1 MKIDPTP
8 ILRDTYLNEL
18 LFKEGYVTLPLLNT
32 IEVAALIELFWQ
44 NHTEEEVKGLYVT
57 SHVKDNASIHGIS
70 DGIQAIFKRSLV
82 EHIQDGMTLGGT
94 FICKSSNQIEALQP
108 HQDWSIV
115 DESRFRS
122 FTIWVALEDVNDEN
136 GCMYVLPRSH
146 EYVRGYRHISI
157 PSVFGQIYDTVWKHM
172 KPIHLKAGEAIIFD
186 HALGHASKPNTTD
199 HVRIAATHS
208 LISPDPEMRF
218 YWNNNGIVEEYVG
231 ENEYYMTEEA
241 RKGPGHL
248 IKIRNVDFV
257 PHQLNEQEF
266 YTLAG
271 IESLKPVVEQA
282 EPRRFMNW
290 FNRLIH

>member
-1 MKIDPTP
+1 MLNNHQ
-8 ILRDTYLNEL
+8 ILRDKQLNEL
-18 LFKEGYVTLPLLNT
+18 LLHEGYVTMPLLNT
-32 IEVAALIELFWQ
+32 DEVASLRDLFWQ
-44 NHTEEEVKGLYVT
+44 NHNIDEVQGFYVS
-57 SHVKDNASIHGIS
+57 SHLKDNASIHSIS
-70 DGIQAIFKRSLV
+70 KSIQSIFKRSLS

-94 FICKSSNQIEALQP
+94 FICKSPNQTEPLQP

-122 FTIWVALEDVNDEN
+122 FTIWVPLEDVNDEN

-146 EYVRGYRHISI
+146 DYVRGYRHLTI

-172 KPIHLKAGEAIIFD
+172 KAIHLKAGEAIIFD

-208 LISPDPEMRF
+208 LISRNPEMRF

-231 ENEYYMTEEA
+231 ENEFYMTEEA

-248 IKIRNVDFV
+248 KKLRTIDFTMK
-257 PHQLNEQEF
+257 QLDEQEF
-266 YTLAG
+266 FNLAG
-271 IESLKPVVEQA
+271 VVTSSTDQKPTQGRELRA
-282 EPRRFMNW
+282 W
-290 FNRLIH
+290 FKRLFS